1 MRHLGECS
9 EGHPP
14 GHHATSFLLNFD
26 GVGGMSGGT
35 NNRNEPALGRIV
47 ASAELEDSYVQEAAE
62 VCERVCGEPG
72 VGRCSDVHRKL
83 PALRLQL
90 LRGHRLSVNPH
101 LHFLPLTARS
111 SPPAAC
117 QVYSFLGGVTGF
129 VSINTLTAMACD
141 RYSAI
146 FRRHG
151 VARSDSATCSR
162 SLGLLISVWIYSIFW
177 SVPPFF
183 GWGQFALDGGRVS
196 CCFDYLTR
204 SASNVSYIVAIFI
217 FCFAIQKDQRQI
229 RDSSEERLQLTSTRK
244 DELSKLYKIPRG
256 WFQMAVIIFCY
267 VSMVAAFVQ
276 RKGDLMGGDFTAGSP
291 QSRSGGHHEMFASL
305 TLRSS
310 ASSASSAIFSVTST
324 PSRVKRRRLELRVT
338 RLVCCITMSFCFSW
352 LPFAVVALIGTFG
365 NPNQITPMVST
376 LPGMLAKTS
385 TVVNP
390 LIYAIGHPHYRRVL
404 QKNWRR
410 ARGHG
415 TDRGWGKDCCG
426 SNPKT
431 YKRRASPNL
440 QGTLPSSYFATVMV
454 KTDSDG
460 NVDIHA
466 GGR

>member
-1 MRHLGECS
+1 M
-9 EGHPP
+9 
-14 GHHATSFLLNFD
+14 
-26 GVGGMSGGT
+26 V
-35 NNRNEPALGRIV
+35 
-47 ASAELEDSYVQEAAE
+47 
-62 VCERVCGEPG
+62 
-72 VGRCSDVHRKL
+72 
-83 PALRLQL
+83 
-90 LRGHRLSVNPH
+90 
-101 LHFLPLTARS
+101 
-111 SPPAAC
+111 
-117 QVYSFLGGVTGF
+117 
-129 VSINTLTAMACD
+129 
-141 RYSAI
+141 
-146 FRRHG
+146 
-151 VARSDSATCSR
+151 
-162 SLGLLISVWIYSIFW
+162 
-177 SVPPFF
+177 
-183 GWGQFALDGGRVS
+183 
-196 CCFDYLTR
+196 
-204 SASNVSYIVAIFI
+204 
-217 FCFAIQKDQRQI
+217 
-229 RDSSEERLQLTSTRK
+229 
-244 DELSKLYKIPRG
+244 
-256 WFQMAVIIFCY
+256 QMAVIIFCY

-324 PSRVKRRRLELRVT
+324 PSRVKRRRLEVRVT